1 MDEISGWIAFQK
13 AAKCVKILCTVFKD
27 EIYTQGASS

>member
-1 MDEISGWIAFQK
+1 MDEISGWIAFRKQQN
-13 AAKCVKILCTVFKD
+13 VLKILCTVFKD